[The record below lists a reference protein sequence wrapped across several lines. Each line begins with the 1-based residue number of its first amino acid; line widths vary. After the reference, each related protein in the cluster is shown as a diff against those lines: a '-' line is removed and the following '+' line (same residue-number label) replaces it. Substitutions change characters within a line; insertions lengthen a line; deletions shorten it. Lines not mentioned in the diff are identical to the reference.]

1 MSMKSDICPGDM
13 AIGKSGAFEVIS
25 VEGDRVVLNHPDG
38 NIRVPMGK
46 ILRFERPRLTV
57 GDRVRKI
64 HRIGWT
70 GIVQKISGDRVEVL
84 WHGDKHSTGEPLAEI
99 ELNDKPRFKPN
110 FEE

>member
-1 MSMKSDICPGDM
+1 M

-38 NIRVPMGK
+38 NIRVPIGK

-64 HRIGWT
+64 RFVGWT
-70 GIVQKISGDRVEVL
+70 GIVQKISGDRVWVL
-84 WHGDKHSTGEPLAEI
+84 WHGDKHPTGEPLADI
-99 ELNDKPRFKPN
+99 ELNDKPRFTHTEDYGMP
-110 FEE
+110 F